1 MRLHRNLVLAVTR
14 IIDSV
19 FNLESY
25 ADKTIEKVLRGNK
38 KWGSRD
44 RGFIAETS
52 YEIIRWKRLYLKI
65 AEVKKPY
72 NNENL
77 WRIFSV
83 WAVLKGINLP
93 DWKEF
98 EKTPKRRI
106 KGKFDYLNK
115 IRKYRESIPDWI
127 DEIACQELGEK
138 KWEKEISALNK
149 MAPVILRTNTLKNN
163 ISQLQKTLASEKI
176 LTKRISGHPHALKLN
191 ERTNL
196 FKQNSFKNGL
206 YEIQD
211 ASSQLVAP
219 FINISPGMKICDVC
233 AGAGGKTLHISCL
246 TKNKGKILAMDIYEN
261 KLIELRKR
269 ARRNSAFN
277 IETRVINNRVLKK
290 MKGKFD
296 RVLLDVPC
304 TGMGVLR
311 RNPDSKWKL
320 SPVFFEQIKNK
331 QQELLVK
338 YSTLINKNGKII
350 YSTCSILPSENEMQI
365 KKFLNSEAGKNF
377 EIEEEKNVSPNSSGN
392 DGFYMVRLA
401 LKKTC

>member
-106 KGKFDYLNK
+106 KGKFDYFNK
-115 IRKYRESIPDWI
+115 IRKYRESIPI
-127 DEIACQELGEK
+127 G
-138 KWEKEISALNK
+138 
-149 MAPVILRTNTLKNN
+149 
-163 ISQLQKTLASEKI
+163 
-176 LTKRISGHPHALKLN
+176 LTKLHVK
-191 ERTNL
+191 NL
-196 FKQNSFKNGL
+196 AK
-206 YEIQD
+206 
-211 ASSQLVAP
+211 
-219 FINISPGMKICDVC
+219 
-233 AGAGGKTLHISCL
+233 
-246 TKNKGKILAMDIYEN
+246 
-261 KLIELRKR
+261 
-269 ARRNSAFN
+269 
-277 IETRVINNRVLKK
+277 
-290 MKGKFD
+290 
-296 RVLLDVPC
+296 
-304 TGMGVLR
+304 
-311 RNPDSKWKL
+311 
-320 SPVFFEQIKNK
+320 
-331 QQELLVK
+331 
-338 YSTLINKNGKII
+338 KNGK
-350 YSTCSILPSENEMQI
+350 
-365 KKFLNSEAGKNF
+365 KKFQL
-377 EIEEEKNVSPNSSGN
+377 
-392 DGFYMVRLA
+392 
-401 LKKTC
+401 